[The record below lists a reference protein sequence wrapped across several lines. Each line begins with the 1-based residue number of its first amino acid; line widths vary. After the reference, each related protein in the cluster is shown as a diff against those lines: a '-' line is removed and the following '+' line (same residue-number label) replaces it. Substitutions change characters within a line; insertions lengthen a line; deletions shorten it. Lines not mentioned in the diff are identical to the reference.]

1 VRDAAVREK
10 GFRQYL
16 SSKITAAR
24 RLIYDLAKPINGA
37 GVDGL
42 LKDFSGVPTNVSNTC
57 LFESKIPWI
66 DSLL

>member
-10 GFRQYL
+10 GFQQYL